1 MIRKITKVR
10 DVGVYKAFDWPE
22 ELPKFTDF
30 NLIYGWNYSGKTT
43 LSRLFGVLEK
53 PATKSKLGGV
63 FEMECDDGVLVKSTE
78 IEAPLNCR
86 VFNRSFI
93 ERNFQVEHNA
103 PAVYIV
109 GDEANQL
116 RDRINR
122 LQEHKDRVARVSA
135 RLTQEKA
142 EWERRVNDG
151 LKRDGARAIADLVSE
166 RGFNRTGLNG
176 LIAEVRSAPRD
187 FILSDDD
194 FDALKATANS
204 SDSFAPLNHFV
215 VPNIDIEGI
224 LARVEVLLGQTASNN
239 AIEHLKRNPS
249 METWVRT
256 GLALHESESQCGYCG
271 NDIQPERIDLLAGHF
286 SKEYEAL
293 VQSIKDEA
301 QNLSSINLAVSLPS
315 RGDVIHSLRDRY
327 STVILPIDDYV
338 KTVKIVLEELVGRL
352 NEKMINIEVKSSVS
366 DLVSTDSSVIRSF
379 SYTNIASEIR
389 AIFTVHNEQVAD
401 LEATKNTAKLR
412 LKKHSAASFFVDN
425 NIADEEAVLKIIRL
439 KQHKA
444 TKLDSS
450 IAKRITEKEEEI
462 KAHSVA
468 VSRMNE
474 LITTILS
481 GSNVSAV
488 PLSDSEFEFR
498 RGSEK
503 AENLSEGERTA
514 IAFCYF
520 LLTLE
525 DSGNLLA
532 DTVVF
537 VDDPISSLDS
547 NHIYSIYALI
557 IERLKGKCQQLFV
570 STHNSEFFN
579 LLKDEAVKGNRNFKT
594 GHEGYYTQ
602 RSCDAEGEPF
612 SQLVK
617 LPDSLRKFKSEYQ
630 FVFSMLHEFSNS
642 PAPTL
647 HEAYTAPTLVRK
659 FLESYLGF
667 RNPAAGSWSSKLY
680 LLMDDEVERREATK
694 FADDASHLQG
704 ATRAVQ
710 HADYVSSA
718 KEIVGKVLT
727 ALESKDNEHYTNLV
741 ELFG

>member
-22 ELPKFTDF
+22 ELPEFTDF

-53 PATKSKLGGV
+53 PATNSKLGGG
-63 FEMECDDGVLVKSTE
+63 FEMEFDDGVLIKSAE
-78 IEAPLNCR
+78 IEAPFNCR

-116 RDRINR
+116 RDRITR
-122 LQEHKDRVARVSA
+122 LREHKDRVARVSA
-135 RLTQEKA
+135 RLTQEKS

-176 LIAEVRSAPRD
+176 LVAEVRSAPND

-204 SDSFAPLNHFV
+204 SDSFDPLNQLV
-215 VPNIDIEGI
+215 IPNIDIEGKM
-224 LARVEVLLGQTASNN
+224 ARVEALLGQTASNN
-239 AIEHLKRNPS
+239 AIERLKSNPS

-256 GLALHESESQCGYCG
+256 GLALHENESQCGYCG

-293 VQSIKDEA
+293 VQAIKDEA
-301 QNLSSINLAVSLPS
+301 QGLSSMNLAVALPG
-315 RGDVIHSLRDRY
+315 RGELMHSLRDRY
-327 STVILPIDDYV
+327 AKAISPIDDYV
-338 KTVKIVLEELVGRL
+338 EAVKIVLEELVGRL
-352 NEKMINIEVKSSVS
+352 NEKIINIEVKSSIS
-366 DLVSTDSSVIRSF
+366 DLVGKDSSVICSF
-379 SYTNIASEIR
+379 SYTNIESEIR
-389 AIFTVHNEQVAD
+389 EIFSLHNEQVAD

-425 NIADEEAVLKIIRL
+425 SIADEEVELNSIMV
-439 KQHKA
+439 KQDKS

-450 IAKRITEKEEEI
+450 IAERITEKEEEI

-468 VSRMNE
+468 VTRMNE
-474 LITTILS
+474 LISTILS

-488 PLSDSEFEFR
+488 PLSNSEFEFR

-525 DSGNLLA
+525 DAGNLLA
-532 DTVVF
+532 NTIVF

-557 IERLKGKCQQLFV
+557 MERLKGQCQQLFV

-579 LLKDEAVKGNRNFKT
+579 LLKDEALKGNRNFKA

-602 RSCDAEGEPF
+602 RSCDAVGEPF

-630 FVFSMLHEFSNS
+630 FVFSMLHEFSIS
-642 PAPTL
+642 PTPTL

-667 RNPAAGSWSSKLY
+667 RNPAGGSWTSKLY
-680 LLMDDEVERREATK
+680 LLMDDEVERREVTK
-694 FADDASHLQG
+694 FSDDASHLQG
-704 ATRAVQ
+704 LNRAVQ

-727 ALESKDNEHYTNLV
+727 ALKSKDNEHYTNLV